1 MRYGPWLDVCV
12 YRHTILSPAKI
23 VAPPCGKKKSL
34 QNIDPKKGRVH
45 FRVYFRGRQMGGGG
59 CPCRARVV
67 AAAAG
72 PVVAFFFSTVPV
84 WSVVQLHRPSIQ
96 STPTIISHSR
106 FHCDPILRGI

>member
-45 FRVYFRGRQMGGGG
+45 FRVYFRGRQMGGG

-67 AAAAG
+67 AAAAW
-72 PVVAFFFSTVPV
+72 PVVALFFLPFRFGPV
-84 WSVVQLHRPSIQ
+84 QSHRPSVHT
-96 STPTIISHSR
+96 TPTIFCHSR
-106 FHCDPILRGI
+106 FHCDPIRRGI